1 MIKSSYL
8 SYLLSLIKTKTYAE
22 EVINNLDE
30 LKDALY
36 NRRVDLD
43 KRMGELFSFE
53 MKEKIKSYS
62 WQEQV
67 NLNDPESFGKF
78 LTDLRGHIKK
88 MSVVTIKIAFSPDGE
103 IINEVSGWFVENYGK
118 NVLIDLVY
126 DENIIAG
133 AVIKF
138 NETEKD
144 FSLKKKI
151 DEKYKAEDWKMFIN
165 QVRKSKQIEQKAED
179 GSQKTDKSDGL
190 SNSLPEFHSP
200 SSGLSG

>member
-53 MKEKIKSYS
+53 MKEKIK
-62 WQEQV
+62 
-67 NLNDPESFGKF
+67 
-78 LTDLRGHIKK
+78 
-88 MSVVTIKIAFSPDGE
+88 
-103 IINEVSGWFVENYGK
+103 
-118 NVLIDLVY
+118 
-126 DENIIAG
+126 
-133 AVIKF
+133 
-138 NETEKD
+138 
-144 FSLKKKI
+144 
-151 DEKYKAEDWKMFIN
+151 AEDWKMFIN